1 MTFARDGSIPAG
13 PAWTGFVA
21 AFAAAALALGLLAV
35 GFVAA
40 LDPFGLRAGPGRA
53 PGPIMDTNQ
62 RFMYPQIARSGRYD
76 AAVFGSST
84 ARLIDPRDLDAA
96 FGARFANLAMNAA
109 TPYEQTR
116 LAQLFSD
123 RNRPRAVLFA
133 LDATWCEAKADVR
146 RLTFRPFPPWL
157 YEPGAPFDGLRQVN
171 WNSLTIAGQ
180 VLLHRLGLAPE
191 RIRNDGFAVFTPP
204 EESYDA
210 ARAARHIHGG
220 LTAFEA
226 DAPDAE
232 AEPPDAP
239 MPALAWLDDLL
250 AAMPGD
256 ALKLI
261 AFMPVHA
268 AVQGQ
273 PGTPRGAREAAC
285 KARVAGIGR
294 ARGARV
300 IDFRIPSPVTTR
312 DENYWD
318 ALHYRLPIAA
328 RIVAGLK
335 AASRDGADDAGGFY
349 RVLARGAEPA
359 EDIRR

>member
-1 MTFARDGSIPAG
+1 MTPVRDASNPAG
-13 PAWTGFVA
+13 RAWAGFGA
-21 AFAAAALALGLLAV
+21 AFAATALALGLLAT
-35 GFVAA
+35 GFVAG

-84 ARLIDPRDLDAA
+84 ARLLDPRDLDAA

-109 TPYEQTR
+109 TPYEQIR
-116 LAQLFSD
+116 LARLFLD
-123 RNRPRAVLFA
+123 LNRPRAVLFA
-133 LDATWCEAKADVR
+133 LDPTWCEADADVR

-157 YEPGAPFDGLRQVN
+157 YEPGAPWGVLRQVN

-191 RIRNDGFAVFTPP
+191 RIRGDGFAVFTPP

-220 LTAFEA
+220 DTAF
-226 DAPDAE
+226 DAAAPRTRAE
-232 AEPPDAP
+232 APDAP

-256 ALKLI
+256 ALRLV

-268 AVQGQ
+268 AAHGQ

-285 KARVAGIGR
+285 KARVATIGE

-328 RIVAGLK
+328 RIVAGVE
-335 AASRDGADDAGGFY
+335 AATRDGVDDPRGFY
-349 RVLARGAEPA
+349 RVLARGANPA
-359 EDIRR
+359 EDVRR